1 MAWRAAAGS
10 GAARRLLSAAVVVA
24 VGMPPR
30 SVVASLIRTGPATE
44 PASED
49 IGELWQVAQARI
61 DTADYDEAIEL
72 LTRLYDQISLDP
84 DAAAL
89 RRRVQWALHRA
100 HVGAHGVDGELQ
112 HLYVARDLLDKYRQA
127 LPAAEAARL
136 AEADEALTEVQ
147 RRIDE
152 QQARERAAV
161 EAKAD
166 AEREPVPPQP
176 SEPVVE
182 GPPASVEPGPAA
194 DPQGSPAVGHRSLI
208 ITGSVLAGLGVAG
221 LATMA
226 GGLGWANTGVSTFE
240 TEPGQRDAAREQIQ
254 TGNTIGIAGA
264 AAGGV
269 LLGAGAVLLGLGL
282 KRRAAARGSLAAGP
296 GQLGLAWRQRF

>member
-1 MAWRAAAGS
+1 MAWRAAAGF
-10 GAARRLLSAAVVVA
+10 GAARRLLSAVVVLG
-24 VGMPPR
+24 VGMPPG
-30 SVVASLIRTGPATE
+30 SVAASQTRTEPATE
-44 PASED
+44 PAPRD

-100 HVGAHGVDGELQ
+100 HVGAHGVDGQLQ
-112 HLYVARDLLDKYRQA
+112 HLFVARDLLDKYRQA
-127 LPAAEAARL
+127 LPAAEVARL
-136 AEADEALTEVQ
+136 AEADDALTEVQ

-152 QQARERAAV
+152 QQARERAAAQA
-161 EAKAD
+161 ETAT
-166 AEREPVPPQP
+166 EREPVSPPP

-182 GPPASVEPGPAA
+182 PPPTSVEPPPATQT
-194 DPQGSPAVGHRSLI
+194 PGSPAVGHRSLI
-208 ITGSVLAGLGVAG
+208 ITGSVVAGLGVAG

-226 GGLGWANTGVSTFE
+226 GGLGYANAAVSSFE
-240 TEPGQRDAAREQIQ
+240 VQPWRRDAARKEIR
-254 TGNTIGIAGA
+254 TGNTIGIVGA

-282 KRRAAARGSLAAGP
+282 SRRAAARVSLAAGP